1 MHQIVPRLM
10 RLETLNIIVVS
21 KHFLCTVCK
30 EMGGLLIENIIILF
44 EELSQ
49 NALEVLEISTHNYK
63 G

>member
-10 RLETLNIIVVS
+10 RLETLNIKVVS

-30 EMGGLLIENIIILF
+30 EMGRLLIKNIIILL